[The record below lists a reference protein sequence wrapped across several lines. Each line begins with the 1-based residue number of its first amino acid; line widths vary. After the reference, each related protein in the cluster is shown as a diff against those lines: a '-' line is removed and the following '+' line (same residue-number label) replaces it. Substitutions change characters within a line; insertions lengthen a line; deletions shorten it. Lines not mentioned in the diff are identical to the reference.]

1 MGNSFKNRRI
11 MIFLEIL
18 CTFCLLAFL
27 SAERSLAETS
37 RGIKVSVKDVSGKE
51 IPLYAGSYALL
62 IGVSDYTAGW
72 PDLNNIPSELDR
84 VEKALQKQGFRVT
97 RITDPDSKALTNSF
111 EEFIDKYGFDTN
123 NRLLFFFSG
132 HGHTRKG
139 GEKGYLVPTDAPHPL
154 KDERGFLRK
163 ALPMDQIIAWSR
175 QMEAKHALF
184 LFDSCFSGTVFK
196 MKSLPTRPPHIT
208 HATSLPVRQYITAGD
223 AGDAVPAASVFTP
236 VFIDALEYGW
246 ADLNGDGYISGTELG
261 IYLQE
266 KVPQHTS
273 QTPQYGKIKDY
284 KLSRGDY
291 IFLIKQESESGTLR
305 VETTPPG
312 AKILIDGRLKGTS
325 PLELTGLKPGRLT
338 VEAKKDG
345 YVLWKEQVLLR
356 KDRAL
361 EVSPV
366 LKEIIENGILEIKCD
381 INQARWYL
389 DEGYAG
395 RTPDEMKDVS
405 PGTHRITIKTKGYP
419 DWSELVNVE
428 PGKRV
433 TVNAQFRSEAK
444 NAVSQ
449 ESRLYVDTDPENATV
464 KIMNI
469 GPKYHRGMLLSPGSY
484 HVKVS
489 ATGFDSKDQWIQLS
503 KGEERHIDIHL
514 AMAQPALTQKRVT
527 HSTRVTQPS
536 LRKVSGRDG
545 IYVLFSNGIILDTKT
560 GLEWKAGPEKN
571 TNWGEARAWVE
582 NLNLEG
588 GGWRMPTKE
597 EIKSLYKPGTG
608 SCNMTPLFKINAW
621 WVWTGETKSPRDAWI
636 FYFSGGYGYW
646 LKRSTSDNLRAFA
659 VRSGKIGDSPEQRY
673 VNIHKKAAEKPP
685 TDKPSVQASPQK
697 SESESGGLFK
707 DVKGAFQSFKE
718 NIFSDP
724 PDSSGSSEENQNKDD
739 NFNAPEDGVSDPY
752 SDFGA

>member
-11 MIFLEIL
+11 LILLEIL
-18 CTFCLLAFL
+18 CTFCLLVFL
-27 SAERSLAETS
+27 AAEKSFAEAS

-51 IPLYAGSYALL
+51 IPLYTGSYALL
-62 IGVSDYTAGW
+62 IGASDYTAGW
-72 PDLNNIPSELDR
+72 PDLNNIPGELDR

-111 EEFIDKYGFDTN
+111 EEFIDKYGFDVN

-196 MKSLPTRPPHIT
+196 IKALPTRPPHIT

-469 GPKYHRGMLLSPGSY
+469 GPKYRRGMLLSPGSY

-489 ATGFDSKDQWIQLS
+489 ATGFKSKDQWIQLS
-503 KGEERHIDIHL
+503 KGEERRIDIHL

-536 LRKVSGRDG
+536 LRKVSDRDG
-545 IYVLFSNGIILDTKT
+545 IYVLFSNGIIKDTKT

-588 GGWRMPTKE
+588 GGWRMPTKD
-597 EIKSLYKPGTG
+597 EIKSLYKPGAG
-608 SCNMTPLFKINAW
+608 PCNMTPLFKTNAW
-621 WVWTGETKSPRDAWI
+621 WVWTGETKNPGDAWI

-659 VRSGKIGDSPEQRY
+659 VRSENSGDSPEQRH
-673 VNIHKKAAEKPP
+673 VNIHRKAATTPP
-685 TDKPSVQASPQK
+685 TTEPSGQASKQ
-697 SESESGGLFK
+697 ESESGGLLK
-707 DVKGAFQSFKE
+707 DVKNAFQSFKE
-718 NIFSDP
+718 NIFSSP
-724 PDSSGSSEENQNKDD
+724 PDSSGAPSENQKNEGKS
-739 NFNAPEDGVSDPY
+739 NTIEDGNSDPS